1 MKNKILSLL
10 YTTAATLVLLT
21 ISSCSGIFSV
31 PDTPDEQGTKAAQE
45 QRYTISGNFSMPNT
59 SAAPAEVTSFQN
71 QANPRNAMPDTSITA
86 LKYIVKAVR
95 TSDGQEESTESSDG
109 KTYIFNNLAAGTWQ
123 ITVYAYTKD
132 SNAYLVMQS
141 EPKSISLSAINPFA
155 STSLLIAPSSGGTGD
170 INLTISW
177 DSANCGIGYCKM
189 VCTSYTPLSAE
200 TTGSSVTKDLNG
212 VPSGIHEL
220 KLSFYSSSENA
231 SAGMPPLYECTEYL
245 SVLPH
250 LTTNRWTAGSAPH
263 INSSGDFNVTKT
275 CTETFV
281 YRKIYVA
288 ENGNDS
294 GTGTSERPFATIK
307 KAMDR
312 LNEVA
317 TLNATKE
324 AISATTPWELHV
336 IGTPAKPT
344 DTVSGEGLI
353 NATSSIQHL
362 KIVGEGDGATID
374 ANSKNRVLY
383 VQSGAN
389 VTVENITL
397 KNGRVSNGGSG
408 AGIYVDTSG
417 TFKMTSGELS
427 GCTSTASAG
436 GIYNKGTL
444 TIENGTI
451 SGNSSTSQGGGI
463 FADSG
468 SLTISGGT
476 ISGNSTSSYGGGIYV
491 NTGSVTITGGT
502 IRSNTA
508 SDGANNVFISTSIS
522 TTIPAGNDSFYNEYS
537 TANGKADAVCLSGS
551 NFVRFN
557 QPNDSGNS
565 LASFS
570 NLFTGSATI
579 YLGQTDASSSEWKT
593 STLEIG
599 ADCNYNLT
607 IRPTKTDANATIK
620 YGSSSASNYYL
631 IKFAKSE
638 KKLTLINLTLDGNIQ
653 KCPIVYLSAGTL
665 EATNCTFQNGKT
677 DNGAGLFVSEG
688 TTATLNSCTIQNCRA
703 EGDSTYSKGGGIATK
718 GTVNFNGGLIKQCT
732 VKGNGGGVFVY
743 DASNAKFNMT
753 DGTIQSCG
761 AEKMAANSSL
771 GGQGGGVFDFKLFDM
786 SGGTIKNC
794 TAELHGAGVCIL
806 TDTTFNMSGNARVD
820 NTNDV
825 YLPTGCTINITD
837 ELTGATPAAL
847 ITPSTYSENIQVV
860 DTSSDALKSYYA
872 KFIPSNSNAYYV
884 DRNGTLQLG
893 FSATPTSTG
902 TEIYSLLQ
910 SKDDV
915 MVYIPSGVTYKM
927 VPNSSYANSGN
938 FSGDGRNCALV
949 IPSGKTVTL
958 KGSGTLSLSAFSG
971 DIIQIQGGILNLTDS
986 VTINPSP
993 KGNHWAAIELSSGGT
1008 LNMSGGTIT
1017 GVHSGGGH
1025 GTVTVTTGCTFNM
1038 TGGSI
1043 TGNTTACG
1051 GIDVSGG
1058 TFNMTGGS
1066 ITNNKPTSGN
1076 NYAGGVTLSNGGT
1089 FTEGGGTISGN
1100 KNKSDQTANVMISN
1114 YGTYNGTAYGSS
1126 TSPVSNQIIY

>member
-10 YTTAATLVLLT
+10 YTTAVTLVLLT

-45 QRYTISGNFSMPNT
+45 QRYTISGSFSLPNA
-59 SAAPAEVTSFQN
+59 SAAPAEVNSFQN

-200 TTGSSVTKDLNG
+200 TTGSSVNKDLNG

-263 INSSGDFNVTKT
+263 INSSGAFYVTKT

-281 YRKIYVA
+281 YRRIYVSQT
-288 ENGNDS
+288 GNDTT

-383 VQSGAN
+383 VDSGASVTIQN
-389 VTVENITL
+389 VTLTKGS
-397 KNGRVSNGGSG
+397 KNFGGG
-408 AGIYVDTSG
+408 VYVKESG
-417 TFKMTSGELS
+417 TFTMQSGE
-427 GCTSTASAG
+427 
-436 GIYNKGTL
+436 
-444 TIENGTI
+444 I
-451 SGNSSTSQGGGI
+451 SGNTTTGNGGGVFVDNI
-463 FADSG
+463 AKFDMN
-468 SLTISGGT
+468 GGT
-476 ISGNSTSSYGGGIYV
+476 ISGNSATNNGGGVVVAGEINIDTTYAHISGNSAGGGNNIYLGA
-491 NTGSVTITGGT
+491 NATGS
-502 IRSNTA
+502 
-508 SDGANNVFISTSIS
+508 F
-522 TTIPAGNDSFYNEYS
+522 PAGDNAFYND
-537 TANGKADAVCLSGS
+537 TNTNGKADAICIKSGN
-551 NFVRFN
+551 NFARFN
-557 QPNDSGNS
+557 TPNSSENYISSVISHFNGAATIFLGNS
-565 LASFS
+565 
-570 NLFTGSATI
+570 N
-579 YLGQTDASSSEWKT
+579 ASSSEWKT
-593 STLEIG
+593 SNLEIG

-620 YGSSSASNYYL
+620 YGSSSVSNYYL

-743 DASNAKFNMT
+743 DASNAEFNMT

-761 AEKMAANSSL
+761 AEKMAADSPL

-806 TDTTFNMSGNARVD
+806 TDTSTPTFNMSGNARVD

-825 YLPTGCTINITD
+825 YLPNGCKINITD

-847 ITPSTYSENIQVV
+847 ITPSTYSVDIQVV

-1066 ITNNKPTSGN
+1066 ITNNRGYN
-1076 NYAGGVTLSNGGT
+1076 GGVSATYGGT
-1089 FTEGGGTISGN
+1089 LTISGGTISGN
-1100 KNKSDQTANVMISN
+1100 KTNSDETANVMIGN
-1114 YGTYNGTAYGSS
+1114 YGTYNETAYGSS